1 MADGFAKFIS
11 LDMSVSDP
19 AGGQS
24 LRGFALKMVFISISL
39 SIVVSLAVICIGN
52 ALRILPLPVLDAVFY
67 SVAMGWIVGGLV
79 AGILCTVL
87 GRAIRDLR
95 ESQAEFER
103 LSKTDTLSGLANRRA
118 FNQVFEDI
126 TGDASLAIFDL
137 DRFKS
142 INDNFG
148 HGAGDMVIKRVAS
161 AIEDVFGD
169 FHCVAR
175 LGGEE
180 FGVIVCGGDRK
191 DRVALIE
198 LARVRVA
205 CLSVNFEGHLLQ
217 TTVSVGVAEIEANR
231 SKHDTFAIAD
241 KALYSAKAAGRNRL
255 CHGDAYHARSEIDS
269 GLARPLQA
277 AS

>member
-11 LDMSVSDP
+11 LEMSVSDP
-19 AGGQS
+19 ANGQS
-24 LRGFALKMVFISISL
+24 LRSFALKMVFISISL
-39 SIVVSLAVICIGN
+39 SIVVSLAVIWIGN
-52 ALRILPLPVLDAVFY
+52 ALRLLPLPVIDAVFY

-87 GRAIRDLR
+87 ARAISELR
-95 ESQAEFER
+95 ASQAEFER
-103 LSKTDTLSGLANRRA
+103 LSRTDTLSGLANRRA

-126 TGDASLAIFDL
+126 TRDASLAIFDL

-148 HGAGDMVIKRVAS
+148 HSAGDLVIKRVAA

-180 FGVIVCGGDRK
+180 FGVIVCGGERK

-205 CLSVNFEGHLLQ
+205 CLSINFEGNHLQ
-217 TTVSVGVAEIEANR
+217 TTVSVGVAEIDPTR
-231 SKHDTFAIAD
+231 SKHDTFATAD
-241 KALYSAKAAGRNRL
+241 RALYSAKAAGRNRL
-255 CHGDAYHARSEIDS
+255 CHGDTSPLRTEIDS
-269 GLARPLQA
+269 ALERPLQA

>member
-11 LDMSVSDP
+11 LDMSLSDQ
-19 AGGQS
+19 GRGQT
-24 LRGFALKMVFISISL
+24 LRSFAMKMVFISISL
-39 SIVVSLAVICIGN
+39 SIVISLAVILIGS
-52 ALRILPLPVLDAVFY
+52 ALGLLPVRLAEAVSY
-67 SVAMGWIVGGLV
+67 SIAMGWIVGGLV

-87 GRAIRDLR
+87 AKAIRQLR

-103 LSKTDTLSGLANRRA
+103 LSRTDTLSGLANRRA
-118 FNQVFEDI
+118 FNQAFEDI
-126 TGDASLAIFDL
+126 QNNASLAIFDL

-148 HGAGDMVIKRVAS
+148 HSAGDLVIKRVAR

-180 FGVIVCGGDRK
+180 FGVIVCGGERK

-198 LARVRVA
+198 MARVRVA
-205 CLSVNFEGHLLQ
+205 CLSVNFEGNLLQ
-217 TTVSVGVAEIEANR
+217 TTVSVGIAEIEPSR
-231 SKHDTFAIAD
+231 SKHDTFALAD
-241 KALYSAKAAGRNRL
+241 KALYIAKAAGRNRL
-255 CHGDAYHARSEIDS
+255 CHSDGFARVERNETVSM
-269 GLARPLQA
+269 ALQA